1 MAMCSRSE
9 RLDASSAHF
18 SAAFRDMFGMIPS
31 ELLKALQPVR
41 RRNHEG
47 MDGLAPS
54 LSGNADHGALRHRR
68 MLRDDVLHFHGID
81 VLATDA
87 GLECDARQRRAVNM
101 VNF

>member
-1 MAMCSRSE
+1 
-9 RLDASSAHF
+9 
-18 SAAFRDMFGMIPS
+18 
-31 ELLKALQPVR
+31 
-41 RRNHEG
+41 
-47 MDGLAPS
+47 
-54 LSGNADHGALRHRR
+54 LRHRR